1 MPAFRPLPA
10 LRCLWLL
17 VIVRTMIDVLAEMAD
32 RPAEAR
38 AVILGLLFI
47 WLEGDSELW
56 NRFPTDDS

>member
-56 NRFPTDDS
+56 NRFSTDDS

>member
-17 VIVRTMIDVLAEMAD
+17 VVVRTMIDVLAEMAD

-38 AVILGLLFI
+38 AVILGLLII